1 MFGDRP
7 SLLNDPNH
15 FVNIQK
21 KRQKKLRHIFR
32 LTIVRLRRRRRR
44 LRSQSWATGC
54 ESMTSLTNSIRLIIS
69 ATTTKTH
76 SLSPLPAKLVETRV
90 TDWLGLPDPDQ
101 WCGSSPGCVRP
112 RNGPNPLKTQTN
124 SLGLG
129 QTQAPGPKQ
138 GCIVQTRLGST

>member
-32 LTIVRLRRRRRR
+32 LTIVRLRRRR

-54 ESMTSLTNSIRLIIS
+54 ESMTSLTNFFRLIIS
-69 ATTTKTH
+69 ATTTTH
-76 SLSPLPAKLVETRV
+76 SLSPLPAKLVETRFN
-90 TDWLGLPDPDQ
+90 DWPGLPDLGQ

-112 RNGPNPLKTQTN
+112 RNGPNSLKTQTN

-129 QTQAPGPKQ
+129 QTQALGPKQ

>member
-32 LTIVRLRRRRRR
+32 LTIVRLKRRRR

-54 ESMTSLTNSIRLIIS
+54 KSMTSLTNSIRLIIS
-69 ATTTKTH
+69 ATTREPILCLLYRQNWSRRG
-76 SLSPLPAKLVETRV
+76 SLIGWGFQTPTNGAARLQAASGPATVPT
-90 TDWLGLPDPDQ
+90 
-101 WCGSSPGCVRP
+101 
-112 RNGPNPLKTQTN
+112 NPLKTGTN

-129 QTQAPGPKQ
+129 QTQALGPKQ